1 MADPIC
7 YIKLNRNV
15 ELAEADVYI
24 KDIGSIRCADKLT
37 AAKVKSI
44 KVHKFRSAGDSVETG
59 QEAGGQGGG
68 GQEGS
73 AQKHSASKNSEAA
86 KAKNKKLPYEEKRC
100 VVSILKIIE
109 LIEEACPGVTVES
122 LGETEVLIERIKVD
136 THKGW
141 QQALKAF
148 FIAIISFCG
157 TAFTIMAYHNDI
169 GIADVFT
176 RIHEIV
182 MGSEPA
188 GVSALEVAY
197 SAGLSLGII
206 VFFNHVGGRRL
217 TKDPTPIEVEMRKY
231 ETDVNNALVDTA
243 EREGKTIDVE

>member
-1 MADPIC
+1 MADTVC

-15 ELAEADVYI
+15 ETTQADVFL
-24 KDIGSIRCADKLT
+24 KDIGSIRCADKLV

-44 KVHKFRSAGDSVETG
+44 KVYKFCSTE
-59 QEAGGQGGG
+59 E
-68 GQEGS
+68 
-73 AQKHSASKNSEAA
+73 KKN
-86 KAKNKKLPYEEKRC
+86 PYEEKRC
-100 VVSILKIIE
+100 VVSVLKIIE
-109 LIEEACPGVTVES
+109 LIEENCPDVTVES
-122 LGETEVLIERIKVD
+122 LGETEVLIERINVD

-141 QQALKAF
+141 QQVLKAF
-148 FIAIISFCG
+148 FIALISFCG

-176 RIHEIV
+176 RIHQIV
-182 MGSEPA
+182 MGSEPE
-188 GVSALEVAY
+188 GVSALEIAY
-197 SAGLSLGII
+197 SVGLSLGII

-243 EREGKTIDVE
+243 EREGRTIDVE

>member
-1 MADPIC
+1 MADTVC

-15 ELAEADVYI
+15 ELPDADVYL
-24 KDIGSIRCADKLT
+24 KDVGSIRCADKLI

-44 KVHKFRSAGDSVETG
+44 KIHKFCSGGERVETG
-59 QEAGGQGGG
+59 QEAGGGTVKAAGG
-68 GQEGS
+68 
-73 AQKHSASKNSEAA
+73 KRK
-86 KAKNKKLPYEEKRC
+86 PYEEKRC
-100 VVSILKIIE
+100 VISILKIIE
-109 LIEEACPGVTVES
+109 LIEESCPNVTVES
-122 LGETEVLIERIKVD
+122 LGETEVLIERISVD

-141 QQALKAF
+141 QQALKAAL
-148 FIAIISFCG
+148 IAIISFCG

-176 RIHEIV
+176 RIHQIV
-182 MGSEPA
+182 MGSEPE
-188 GVSALEVAY
+188 GVSALEAAY

-231 ETDVNNALVDTA
+231 EMDVNNALVDTA